1 MRPLPTNTMFLAQLK
16 NELWKLFGKKRTYI
30 GFGAF
35 VLAQSAML
43 LMFKYTR
50 WQTQFE
56 RLLEGNGYLASEY
69 ISALTVALVMLVP
82 QILLLMPLYVAL
94 VGGDMVAKET
104 EDGTLRMILSRPISR
119 VRLLFV
125 KWVAGTIFSAA
136 LVLALGVIA
145 LGFARILFPWKGMFV
160 FGDQPNS
167 PIFSLFQPGQGLVL
181 YIFAHAFMV
190 VNAVTMM
197 SVASMFSCFNMKPAA
212 ATILALSYLFMNMVM
227 EHIPFFESYQ
237 NWFITHHFASWALV
251 FQTPVPWVRIVQ
263 SQIVLFATSATA
275 FVVGALAFQV
285 RDIKS

>member
-1 MRPLPTNTMFLAQLK
+1 MFLAQLK

-35 VLAQSAML
+35 VLAQTAML

-50 WQTQFE
+50 WQSQFE

-82 QILLLMPLYVAL
+82 QILLLMPLYVTL
-94 VGGDMVAKET
+94 VGGVLVAKEA

-119 VRLLFV
+119 VRLLQV
-125 KWVAGTIFSAA
+125 KWIAGIAFSSV
-136 LVLALGVIA
+136 LVLALGAIA
-145 LGFARILFPWKGMFV
+145 LGFARLLFPWKGMFV
-160 FGDQPNS
+160 FGEQPH
-167 PIFSLFQPGQGLVL
+167 PTFGLFPPGEGLRL
-181 YIFAHAFMV
+181 YIFAHLFMA
-190 VNAVTMM
+190 VNAIAMM

-212 ATILALSYLFMNMVM
+212 ATILALSYLFMSMVM

-237 NWFITHHFASWALV
+237 DWFITHHFAAWVWL
-251 FQTPVPWVRIVQ
+251 FQTPVPWPHVIQ
-263 SQIVLFATSATA
+263 SEIVLLATCATT
-275 FVVGALAFQV
+275 FVIGAMAFQM

>member
-1 MRPLPTNTMFLAQLK
+1 MFIAQLR

-35 VLAQSAML
+35 VLVQTAML

-56 RLLEGNGYLASEY
+56 SLLEGNGYLAAEY
-69 ISALTVALVMLVP
+69 ISALTVAVVMLVP

-94 VGGDMVAKET
+94 VGGDMVAKES

-119 VRLLFV
+119 LRLLWV
-125 KWVAGTIFSAA
+125 KWVAGTVFSAA

-145 LGFARILFPWKGMFV
+145 LGFARLLFPWKGMFV
-160 FGDQPNS
+160 FGDQS
-167 PIFSLFQPGQGLVL
+167 DPIFGLFAPGEGVKL
-181 YIFAHAFMV
+181 YAFSHLFMAM
-190 VNAVTMM
+190 NAVAMM

-227 EHIPFFESYQ
+227 EHIPFFEAYR
-237 NWFITHHFASWALV
+237 NWFITHHFGSCFLV
-251 FQTPVPWVRIVQ
+251 YKTPIPWLQILQ
-263 SQIVLFATSATA
+263 SQIILLAISATA
-275 FVVGALAFQV
+275 FVVGAMGFHV